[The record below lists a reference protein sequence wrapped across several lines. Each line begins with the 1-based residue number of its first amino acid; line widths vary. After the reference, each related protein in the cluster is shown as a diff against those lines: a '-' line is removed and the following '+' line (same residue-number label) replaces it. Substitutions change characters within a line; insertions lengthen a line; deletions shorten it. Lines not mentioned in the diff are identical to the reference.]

1 MEEEEHTKKNPRNQ
15 EKKRVPIGKQFH
27 TSSMFKCQLP
37 QYFLCYLKF
46 FTILIFWCLFS
57 PCSFF
62 FYFSIWLSCM
72 MMMKNDLIRKAKK
85 KSVIRLQCW
94 WCEIIFFLLCLAPSF
109 AGYHSSFA
117 SRLHYRYHYETST
130 AVSKL
135 GSRTDER
142 SRRW

>member
-85 KSVIRLQCW
+85 KI
-94 WCEIIFFLLCLAPSF
+94 
-109 AGYHSSFA
+109 GHSSSMLVVWNNFFPA
-117 SRLHYRYHYETST
+117 LFGSFFRR
-130 AVSKL
+130 VSFKFCFPSSL
-135 GSRTDER
+135 SLSLWNINSCIKAWLANRRTK
-142 SRRW
+142 